1 MSARK
6 KIAAIITEY
15 RVSAHADVIVGKF
28 IKGFPTDEG
37 LIAPRVDIASMY
49 LDQIPENDIGR
60 ALAEKY
66 GIPVYRSI
74 RQALCLGGDE
84 LAVDG
89 VLAIGEH
96 GSYAF
101 NEKGQHLYP
110 RRYFFEQICGVIA
123 TSGRTVPVF
132 NDKHLSYNWDEAKWM
147 YERAAALKIPLMAG
161 SSVPLFWRDP
171 WLEHE
176 LETPIEEAI
185 MLGIKGMD
193 GFGFHAL
200 EGLQTM
206 VERRRGGEQG
216 IAAVQALQGDAVW
229 QAGDEGQWSWQL
241 AEAALERVKKETA
254 AAAAKHLLIHFHG
267 APETVKEAFSRS
279 ELDAALAVVNFPG
292 LSSAYSQ
299 PFQMDAGLFQ
309 QILQHSRNAVTNSP
323 VADHAKP
330 WQRISISSFSAGYGA
345 VREILKAPSQFDQVA
360 AIVAADSMGEVHDK
374 SLAK

>member
-49 LDQIPENDIGR
+49 LDPIPENDIGL
-60 ALAEKY
+60 ALAEKF

-110 RRYFFEQICGVIA
+110 GRYFFEQICGVIA
-123 TSGRTVPVF
+123 TSGRAIPVF
-132 NDKHLSYNWDEAKWM
+132 NDKHLSYNWDAAKWM
-147 YERAAALKIPLMAG
+147 SERAAALKLPLMAG

-176 LETPIEEAI
+176 LEAPIEEAI

-193 GFGFHAL
+193 AFGFHAL

-206 VERRRGGEQG
+206 VERRRGGE
-216 IAAVQALQGDAVW
+216 
-229 QAGDEGQWSWQL
+229 
-241 AEAALERVKKETA
+241 
-254 AAAAKHLLIHFHG
+254 
-267 APETVKEAFSRS
+267 
-279 ELDAALAVVNFPG
+279 
-292 LSSAYSQ
+292 
-299 PFQMDAGLFQ
+299 
-309 QILQHSRNAVTNSP
+309 
-323 VADHAKP
+323 
-330 WQRISISSFSAGYGA
+330 
-345 VREILKAPSQFDQVA
+345 
-360 AIVAADSMGEVHDK
+360 
-374 SLAK
+374 